1 MDAGEVD
8 IKERILMT
16 RTEYSVLK
24 EVLKYNECGW
34 SNSTLAFPRI
44 QIIKLAPDMSVTSW
58 HDSCATLNL

>member
-1 MDAGEVD
+1 
-8 IKERILMT
+8 MT